1 MAVIDTSM
9 DMPRSCDVCPNYQGE
24 NSYCLKGC
32 FIPYKMFDMG
42 DVRHKDCPLKSADEM
57 IAEIK
62 EDLLTH
68 AFSVVNP
75 SDTYAYINVV
85 SLEDIEKTINK
96 YFDREST

>member
-1 MAVIDTSM
+1 
-9 DMPRSCDVCPNYQGE
+9 
-24 NSYCLKGC
+24 
-32 FIPYKMFDMG
+32 
-42 DVRHKDCPLKSADEM
+42 M

-85 SLEDIEKTINK
+85 SLEDIEKTIHK
-96 YFDREST
+96 YCDKTDDGTRPYYANDWL